1 MASVTIWNRLEPHP
15 RDGSMERSL
24 QAQVRDPAWFLARQW
39 QTGELEGDD
48 GGSPVQ
54 AVMSVQS
61 VPLTGYAP
69 NGTGAG
75 LVPYDPTV
83 PLEPHVERVPVT
95 LSVRGS
101 AQLGQYVE
109 AAISAAVPAAEA
121 TGVIA
126 ALRTA
131 YPIAATA
138 PPDAPEDPTGRAVR
152 ASLAGRVVDG
162 IALAAAYATFQ
173 AGGTPVPPLP
183 TAAAESGIPA
193 VLADFVAYRA
203 SLYSE
208 PSSEPSGASAS
219 TDAAWQPQRLD
230 YAASVA
236 SATTA
241 GTITLA
247 APDFEGGELDW
258 YSFSYASSVPAAPS
272 SGPAAPSSGPA
283 APAVSPTIDTFNFLP
298 NHVTFRGMPPARW
311 WQFED
316 AVSDY
321 GSIQPAQTDLASM
334 LVMEFALVFGNDWFY
349 VPVPTAVGSLA
360 SVTTLVVTDT
370 FGVRTVIEPA
380 DDGSWSM
387 FRLSGAAG
395 RSAFIMMAPTCAAVL
410 DGTPLE
416 DVYFLRDDM
425 AAISWAVE
433 HEVQGPLDAPVDA
446 TQLAFE
452 FDAAFPQPAP
462 PAQTPGGPAQTY
474 TVERIPPANW
484 IPMVP
489 VASPSGALYFR
500 RGILVRP
507 GYGDVHA
514 TANLLEPGQPLFV
527 ADECVPSAGAEVT
540 RYFRRTRW
548 SDGSTLTW
556 LAHRN
561 GPGLGPG
568 WSGLAFDLV
577 QPLPP
582 SA

>member
-1 MASVTIWNRLEPHP
+1 MASVTMWTRLEPHP

-24 QAQVRDPAWFLARQW
+24 QGQVRDPAWFLARQW

-48 GGSPVQ
+48 SGSPVQ
-54 AVMSVQS
+54 AAMSVES

-69 NGTGAG
+69 NGTGANP
-75 LVPYDPTV
+75 VPYDPAV

-95 LSVRGS
+95 LNVRGS

-109 AAISAAVPAAEA
+109 AAINAAVPTALAS
-121 TGVIA
+121 TVIT
-126 ALRTA
+126 ALRAA
-131 YPIAATA
+131 YPIAATV
-138 PPDAPEDPTGRAVR
+138 PLDAPEDPTGRAVR

-162 IALAAAYATFQ
+162 VALAAAYATFQ
-173 AGGTPVPPLP
+173 AGGTPDPALP
-183 TAAAESGIPA
+183 SASSEPGIPA
-193 VLADFVAYRA
+193 ILAGLVAYRT

-208 PSSEPSGASAS
+208 PSAES
-219 TDAAWQPQRLD
+219 DDAWQSRRLD
-230 YAASVA
+230 YAASVV
-236 SATTA
+236 SATMA
-241 GTITLA
+241 GTVTLA
-247 APDFEGGELDW
+247 APDFDGGDLDW
-258 YSFSYASSVPAAPS
+258 YSFSYASVNSAPVGS
-272 SGPAAPSSGPA
+272 AP
-283 APAVSPTIDTFNFLP
+283 VVETFNFLP
-298 NHVTFRGMPPARW
+298 NHVTFRGMPPPRW

-321 GSIQPAQTDLASM
+321 GAIQPAQTDLASM
-334 LVMEFALVFGNDWFY
+334 LVMEFALVFGNDWFF
-349 VPVPTAVGSLA
+349 VPVPVTVGSLLT
-360 SVTTLVVTDT
+360 VTTLVVTDT

-380 DDGSWSM
+380 DDDSWSM
-387 FRLSGAAG
+387 FRLTGAAG
-395 RSAFIMMAPTCAAVL
+395 RSPFTMLAPTCAAVL

-425 AAISWAVE
+425 AAMSWAVE

-474 TVERIPPANW
+474 TLERIPPANW

-489 VASPSGALYFR
+489 VVAPSGALYFR
-500 RGILVRP
+500 RGILVHP
-507 GYGDVHA
+507 GYGDVQA
-514 TANLLEPGQPLFV
+514 TANLLEPGQPFFV
-527 ADECVPSAGAEVT
+527 ADECVPREGAEVT

-577 QPLPP
+577 RQLPP
-582 SA
+582 AT

>member
-1 MASVTIWNRLEPHP
+1 MASVTLWTRLEPHP

-24 QAQVRDPAWFLARQW
+24 QGQVRDPAWFLARQW

-48 GGSPVQ
+48 AGSPVQ

-69 NGTGAG
+69 NAAGTG
-75 LVPYDPTV
+75 LLPYDPLV

-95 LSVRGS
+95 LNVRGS
-101 AQLGQYVE
+101 AQLGRHVE
-109 AAISAAVPAAEA
+109 TAIRAAVSAATAAA
-121 TGVIA
+121 VIA
-126 ALRTA
+126 ALRAA
-131 YPIAATA
+131 YPIAATV
-138 PPDAPEDPTGRAVR
+138 PPDAPEDPAGRAIR

-162 IALAAAYATFQ
+162 VALAAAYATAQ
-173 AGGTPVPPLP
+173 AGGAPVPPLP
-183 TAAAESGIPA
+183 AEASLPGIPA
-193 VLADFVAYRA
+193 VLAELVAYRA

-208 PSSEPSGASAS
+208 PAG
-219 TDAAWQPQRLD
+219 DAAWQSRRLD
-230 YAASVA
+230 YAATVV

-247 APDFEGGELDW
+247 APDFQGGDMDW
-258 YSFSYASSVPAAPS
+258 YSFSFASAAASAASAPS
-272 SGPAAPSSGPA
+272 SPAPP
-283 APAVSPTIDTFNFLP
+283 APAVETFNFLP
-298 NHVTFRGMPPARW
+298 NHVTFRGMPPPRW

-316 AVSDY
+316 AVSDF
-321 GSIQPAQTDLASM
+321 GAIQPAQADLASM

-349 VPVPTAVGSLA
+349 VPVPTDVGSL
-360 SVTTLVVTDT
+360 SEVTALVVTDT

-380 DDGSWSM
+380 DDSTWSM
-387 FRLSGAAG
+387 FKISGAAG
-395 RSAFIMMAPTCAAVL
+395 RSPFIMMAPTCPAVL
-410 DGTPLE
+410 EGTPME

-425 AAISWAVE
+425 AAMSWAVE
-433 HEVQGPLDAPVDA
+433 HELQGPLDAPVDA
-446 TQLAFE
+446 AQLAFE
-452 FDAAFPQPAP
+452 FDTAFPQPP
-462 PAQTPGGPAQTY
+462 PPVQAPGGPSQTY
-474 TVERIPPANW
+474 ALEQIPPANW

-489 VASPSGALYFR
+489 VVSPSGALFFR

-514 TANLLEPGQPLFV
+514 AAQLLEPGQPLFV
-527 ADECVPSAGAEVT
+527 ADECIPREGAEVT

-548 SDGSTLTW
+548 SDGATLTW

-577 QPLPP
+577 QQLHPAP
-582 SA
+582 